1 MFIEMPN
8 SHILR
13 VRLTRSISLS
23 AVRQCRLSQM
33 SSAQGSA
40 AKVHCINYIHKSLSN
55 KSSYK
60 YKHRVSLIYDQLDN
74 SWTKLK
80 VVCSKKMYFE
90 SKIKWKKGAKI
101 STLRKLEWKL

>member
-1 MFIEMPN
+1 MFSEMPN
-8 SHILR
+8 HILR

-23 AVRQCRLSQM
+23 AVRQGKLSQT
-33 SSAQGSA
+33 SSAQGFA

-60 YKHRVSLIYDQLDN
+60 CKHRVSLVYDQMDN

-80 VVCSKKMYFE
+80 VGCSKKMYFE

-101 STLRKLEWKL
+101 PTFKKLESKL